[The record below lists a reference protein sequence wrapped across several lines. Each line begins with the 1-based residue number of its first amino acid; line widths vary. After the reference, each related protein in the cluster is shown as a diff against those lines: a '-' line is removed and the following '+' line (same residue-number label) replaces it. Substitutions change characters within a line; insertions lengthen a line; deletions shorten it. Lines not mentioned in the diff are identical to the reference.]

1 MSRVCRL
8 GKAGSLRA
16 AATPAHTCPRAR
28 QAAHGGNSQDARATA
43 GTAARMTERP
53 RAGTFAPFRYRSFRF
68 QWPADLMTSWALE
81 METLILGW
89 YVLTATGS
97 VVWLSVFG
105 ASQFMGTLISPM
117 FGVMGD
123 RLGQRRVLLAMR
135 ATYAALAAVLAVL
148 DLTGQL
154 HPAPV
159 FVIAG
164 LSGLVRPSDIGMRNA
179 LIGATMPPAAL
190 MGAMGISRMSADSAR
205 VIGALSGAALAD
217 WLGFGRAYALLT
229 LLYLASLPLVLQVD
243 ERRAPPASPR
253 PLTSPWRD
261 LADGFA
267 YVRRAP
273 VLLAS
278 LALAFLMN
286 FSAYPISGG
295 LLPHVAH
302 DVFGLD
308 RTGLGYLSASFGLGA
323 LLGSLTIS
331 ATVRRLP
338 PARTMLAA
346 AALWLPLLM
355 VFANLRSPGLG
366 KVLLFAIGFVQSF
379 CMVPMA
385 ALLLRMPSPSYRG
398 RVMGLRML
406 AVYGLPLGLLLV
418 GAMTAWLGFSLAA
431 MLLAGFGLVLT
442 CAIALGWRVALLPA
456 GAPANE
462 RVA

>member
-1 MSRVCRL
+1 
-8 GKAGSLRA
+8 
-16 AATPAHTCPRAR
+16 
-28 QAAHGGNSQDARATA
+28 
-43 GTAARMTERP
+43 
-53 RAGTFAPFRYRSFRF
+53 
-68 QWPADLMTSWALE
+68 MTSWAHE

-105 ASQFMGTLISPM
+105 ASQFMGTLLSPM

-123 RLGQRRVLLAMR
+123 RVGQRRVLFAMR
-135 ATYAALAAVLAVL
+135 ITYAVLAAALAVL
-148 DLTGQL
+148 DLSGLL
-154 HPAPV
+154 HPVPV
-159 FVIAG
+159 FLIAG
-164 LSGLVRPSDIGMRNA
+164 LSGLVKPSDIGMRNA
-179 LIGATMPPAAL
+179 LIGATMPPSAL

-205 VIGALSGAALAD
+205 VIGALSGAALAE

-243 ERRAPPASPR
+243 ERRATEASAR
-253 PLTSPWRD
+253 PITSPWRD
-261 LADGFA
+261 LGDGFA

-302 DVFGLD
+302 DVYGLD

-323 LLGSLTIS
+323 LIGSLTIS

-338 PARTMLAA
+338 PARTMLTA

-355 VFANLRSPGLG
+355 LFANVGTPGLG

-385 ALLLRMPSPSYRG
+385 ALLLRMPSAAYRG

-418 GAMTAWLGFSLAA
+418 GAMTAWLGFALAA
-431 MLLAGFGLVLT
+431 TLLAGAGLVLT
-442 CAIALGWRVALLPA
+442 AAIALGWRFALLPA

-462 RVA
+462 RGA

>member
-1 MSRVCRL
+1 
-8 GKAGSLRA
+8 
-16 AATPAHTCPRAR
+16 
-28 QAAHGGNSQDARATA
+28 
-43 GTAARMTERP
+43 MTERP

>member
-1 MSRVCRL
+1 
-8 GKAGSLRA
+8 
-16 AATPAHTCPRAR
+16 
-28 QAAHGGNSQDARATA
+28 
-43 GTAARMTERP
+43 MTERP
-53 RAGTFAPFRYRSFRF
+53 RAGTFAPFRHRSFRF

-123 RLGQRRVLLAMR
+123 RLGQRRVLIAMR

-159 FVIAG
+159 FVIAA

-179 LIGATMPPAAL
+179 LIGATMPPTAL

-243 ERRAPPASPR
+243 ERRAPAASPR

-261 LADGFA
+261 LTDGLA

-273 VLLAS
+273 ALLAS

-323 LLGSLTIS
+323 LIGSLTIS
-331 ATVRRLP
+331 ATVSRLP
-338 PARTMLAA
+338 PARTMLTAA
-346 AALWLPLLM
+346 GLWLPLLM
-355 VFANLRSPGLG
+355 VFSNLTAAGVG
-366 KVLLFAIGFVQSF
+366 MVLLCLIGFVQSF

-385 ALLLRMPSPSYRG
+385 ALLLRMPSPAYRG

-406 AVYGLPLGLLLV
+406 AVYGLPLGLLLA
-418 GAMTAWLGFSLAA
+418 GGMIAWLGFALAA
-431 MLLAGFGLVLT
+431 TLLAGFGLVLT
-442 CAIALGWRVALLPA
+442 FAIALGWRAALLPA
-456 GAPANE
+456 AAPANE
-462 RVA
+462 RVS

>member
-1 MSRVCRL
+1 MTD
-8 GKAGSLRA
+8 A
-16 AATPAHTCPRAR
+16 PRPP
-28 QAAHGGNSQDARATA
+28 
-43 GTAARMTERP
+43 P
-53 RAGTFAPFRYRSFRF
+53 RAGTLAPFRHRSFRF
-68 QWPADLMTSWALE
+68 QWPADLLTSWAHE
-81 METLILGW
+81 MEALILGW
-89 YVLTATGS
+89 YVLIATGS
-97 VVWLSVFG
+97 VVWLSVFA
-105 ASQFMGTLISPM
+105 ASQFTGTLISPM

-123 RLGQRRVLLAMR
+123 RIGQRRVLFAMR
-135 ATYAALAAVLAVL
+135 VTYATLAAALATL
-148 DLTGQL
+148 DLTGLL
-154 HPAPV
+154 HPVPV
-159 FVIAG
+159 FIIAG
-164 LSGLVRPSDIGMRNA
+164 LSGLVKPSDIGMRNA
-179 LIGATMPPAAL
+179 LIGATMPPATL

-229 LLYLASLPLVLQVD
+229 LLYLASLPLVRQVD
-243 ERRAPPASPR
+243 ERRAPAATPR

-302 DVFGLD
+302 DVYGLD
-308 RTGLGYLSASFGLGA
+308 RTGLGHLSASFGLGA
-323 LLGSLTIS
+323 LIGSLTIS

-355 VFANLRSPGLG
+355 LFSNVTMAGLG
-366 KVLLFAIGFVQSF
+366 MALLFAIGFVQSF

-385 ALLLRMPSPSYRG
+385 TLLLRMPSPAYRG
-398 RVMGLRML
+398 RVMGLRIL

-418 GAMTAWLGFSLAA
+418 GGMTAWLGFAPAATLLAA
-431 MLLAGFGLVLT
+431 LGLVLT
-442 CAIALGWRVALLPA
+442 SVIALAWRPALLPA

-462 RVA
+462 RGA

>member
-1 MSRVCRL
+1 ML
-8 GKAGSLRA
+8 
-16 AATPAHTCPRAR
+16 
-28 QAAHGGNSQDARATA
+28 
-43 GTAARMTERP
+43 
-53 RAGTFAPFRYRSFRF
+53 APFGQRSFRF
-68 QWPADLMTSWALE
+68 QWPADLMTSWAHE

-123 RLGQRRVLLAMR
+123 RVGQRRVLSAMR
-135 ATYAALAAVLAVL
+135 ATYAALAAILAAL
-148 DLTGQL
+148 DLAGLL

-159 FVIAG
+159 FAVAAV
-164 LSGLVRPSDIGMRNA
+164 SGLVRPSDIGMRNA
-179 LIGATMPPAAL
+179 LIGATMPPALL

-229 LLYLASLPLVLQVD
+229 LLYIASLPLVLQVD
-243 ERRAPPASPR
+243 ERRANAGSLR
-253 PLTSPWRD
+253 PMTSPWRD
-261 LADGFA
+261 LTDGFV

-273 VLLAS
+273 VLIAS

-308 RTGLGYLSASFGLGA
+308 RTGLGHLSASFGLGA
-323 LLGSLTIS
+323 LIGSLTIS

-338 PARTMLAA
+338 PARTMLLAA
-346 AALWLPLLM
+346 AVWLPLLI
-355 VFANLRSPGLG
+355 VFANVSIAGLG
-366 KVLLFAIGFVQSF
+366 MVLLVGIGFVQSF

-385 ALLLRMPSPSYRG
+385 ALLLRMPSPAYRG

-418 GAMTAWLGFSLAA
+418 GPMVAVLGFRLAA
-431 MLLAGFGLVLT
+431 SLLAGGGLVLT
-442 CAIALGWRVALLPA
+442 AAIALLWRASLLPA
-456 GAPANE
+456 DAPANE
-462 RVA
+462 RSA